1 MADTEKKAMFTVG
14 TGNSLKSVKDLKNEI
29 KSLQD
34 TILNLDKG
42 TTEYNDAVA
51 RLQENQRA
59 LNEVMSLTR
68 RDAVALEGSYDA
80 LTYRMAELK
89 KEWKATNDEARRNEL
104 GQQIDEIN
112 NQLKELDAST
122 GNYQRNVGNYT
133 EGVVDAFAKLKQE
146 VKDARNELLQAEEG
160 TEEYNKAM
168 NRLAEAQFQLRDMN
182 EQSRYAVADFGEQ
195 LSNVAGI
202 TSGIV
207 SGFSA
212 LQAVMVLTGNETEDF
227 QKVMIKLQATMAL
240 VQGLQGLEGVI
251 DRVKGLGKALTTV
264 MKSMGK
270 AGWIGLILTAAVALG
285 TLIAK
290 LAKQRQALN
299 DANRAQKEYGKSV
312 GEAYKEELK
321 TVAEEIAL
329 LETLYRL
336 ATDETINGAGHMRE
350 KAAKGLLKLLKL
362 EENQLNINAVTAEK
376 YAEKQD
382 NINSSTFTFAKAVYE
397 ATDALKEQARAA
409 AVIDFITKKYQE
421 ILEAEWNVAQETK
434 NVTNGI
440 TTSGDAWNAF
450 WVNATK
456 LRWGQIFTEP
466 LTDATDVA
474 RDRIKGMKEDIQGMY
489 DDIEKYLEEM
499 VSSMDMGAL
508 LRTLTKEEKKT
519 YSELA
524 DEELAILDKGYQRR
538 IEYARLSTKT
548 EAEKERDI
556 YFINQEWSTKRKEI
570 INDYLAKA
578 KEFPAQAKSEKILMD
593 ALRDEELNAAK
604 LSYEEKKR
612 LLEQEKAVKEQLA
625 KNVEEYYDRQNDA
638 LEHHRDMM
646 LGWNEISIKSDE
658 EKTKKAYEI
667 NQKYWRDRVALL
679 EENLAILME
688 DEIANADAIVELERE
703 KANAILQIETDRY
716 NELERLREERRE
728 KEKKELSDNDWETSM
743 ALREAAVSIADEPNT
758 KADDHAKAELAY
770 QIQKEALEKRLSL
783 LKEFEAQTIKDGD
796 EDARLEYQRQIA
808 DTEVE
813 IEEAK
818 YAELERLR
826 DANLQSQQEKLDQ
839 WMGYFD
845 KAQAGLDTLANVM
858 DAVYANMQA
867 NAEENGEISEQEAK
881 KLKGIQIAQTWIST
895 LSGAVQAFAGA
906 MQLGPIAG
914 PIVGGINA
922 AAMIAMG
929 IANTK
934 QIQNTDFTGNVNTG
948 GGSNVPQQSTYQNEL
963 PFSYTRQVT
972 GAKEYDEINRD
983 TRVYVVESDITEA
996 QNRSK
1001 VRVEESSF

>member
-1 MADTEKKAMFTVG
+1 MADIEKKSTFTVSTG
-14 TGNSLKSVKDLKNEI
+14 TSTKTVKELKDEI
-29 KSLQD
+29 RSLQD
-34 TILNLDKG
+34 ALLNLQKG
-42 TTEYNDAVA
+42 STEYNDTVA
-51 RLQENQRA
+51 RLQSNQRQ

-168 NRLAEAQFQLRDMN
+168 QRLANAQFQLRDMN

-212 LQAVMVLTGNETEDF
+212 LQAVMVLTGNDTEDF
-227 QKVMIKLQATMAL
+227 QKVMVNLQAAMAL
-240 VQGLQGLEGVI
+240 VQGLQGLEGMV

-285 TLIAK
+285 TLTAK
-290 LAKQRQALN
+290 LVKQRQALN

-329 LETLYRL
+329 LQTLYRL
-336 ATDETINGAGHMRE
+336 ATDTSINGAWKQRE
-350 KAAKGLLKLLKL
+350 KAAKALLETLGL
-362 EENQLNINAVTAEK
+362 EANQLNINAVMAEK

-382 NINSSTFTFAKAVYE
+382 NINSLTDTFAKRVE
-397 ATDALKEQARAA
+397 NATEALKQQAKAA

-466 LTDATDVA
+466 LTDATDIA

-489 DDIEKYLEEM
+489 DDIEKYLEAM
-499 VSSMDMGAL
+499 VSSLDMNAL
-508 LRTLTKEEKKT
+508 LNTLTEDTKKS
-519 YSELA
+519 YAELA
-524 DEELAILDKGYQRR
+524 DEELSILDKEYQRR
-538 IEYARLSTKT
+538 VEYARMTSKT
-548 EAEKERDI
+548 EQEKERDV
-556 YFINQEWSTKRKEI
+556 YFINQEWSKKRKEI

-578 KEFPAQAKSEKILMD
+578 KEVPVELESVKQLTD
-593 ALRDEELNAAK
+593 ALLDEELNSAK
-604 LSYEEKKR
+604 LSYDEKKR
-612 LLEQEKAVKEQLA
+612 LLEQEKAVREQLA

-658 EKTKKAYEI
+658 EKAEESYMI
-667 NQKYWRDRVALL
+667 NQKYWRDRVKLL

-728 KEKKELSDNDWETSM
+728 KEKKELSDGDWETSIS
-743 ALREAAVSIADEPNT
+743 LRKNAVS
-758 KADDHAKAELAY
+758 DDPSTDTDDNAKAERAY

-808 DTEVE
+808 ETEIE

-826 DANLQSQQEKLDQ
+826 DANLESQQEKLDQ

-845 KAQAGLDTLANVM
+845 KAQTGLDTLANVM
-858 DAVYANMQA
+858 DAVYANMEA
-867 NAEENGEISEQEAK
+867 NAKKNNEISEEEAR
-881 KLKGIQIAQTWIST
+881 KLKNIQYAQAWISA

-934 QIQNTDFTGNVNTG
+934 QIQQTDFTGSVNTG
-948 GGSNVPQQSTYQNEL
+948 GVATTPQPSTYQNEL

-983 TRVYVVESDITEA
+983 TRVYVVESDITDA

>member
-1 MADTEKKAMFTVG
+1 MADIEKKATFTVG

-112 NQLKELDAST
+112 TQLKELDAST

-270 AGWIGLILTAAVALG
+270 AGWIGLTLTATVALG
-285 TLIAK
+285 ALITK
-290 LAKQRQALN
+290 LVKQRQALN
-299 DANRAQKEYGKSV
+299 DVKKAQKDYNKGV
-312 GEAYKEELK
+312 HDGYKEEIK
-321 TVAEEIAL
+321 TVAERIAL
-329 LETLYRL
+329 TETLYRL
-336 ATDETINGAGHMRE
+336 ATDTSINGAWKQRE
-350 KAAKGLLKLLKL
+350 KAAKLLL
-362 EENQLNINAVTAEK
+362 EQLGKEANQLNINAVMNEEYVSIQERGTSILGK
-376 YAEKQD
+376 
-382 NINSSTFTFAKAVYE
+382 FANEVYKL
-397 ATDALKEQARAA
+397 TDALKNQAKSAA
-409 AVIDFITKKYQE
+409 ILNTLTKKYEE
-421 ILEAEWNVAQETK
+421 ILIAEENVKHAMEE
-434 NVTNGI
+434 G
-440 TTSGDAWNAF
+440 TTAGDKWNA
-450 WVNATK
+450 VMAQLTK
-456 LRWGQIFTEP
+456 LRYGQFFTDF
-466 LTDATDVA
+466 TSASDVMS
-474 RDRIKGMKEDIQGMY
+474 DRIDGMREDIKKMY
-489 DDIEKYLEEM
+489 EDVDKYLEEM
-499 VSSMDMGAL
+499 ISSWDLDSFLKGL
-508 LRTLTKEEKKT
+508 EDGVKKT
-519 YSELA
+519 TAELAYQELSELDA
-524 DEELAILDKGYQRR
+524 TYQRR
-538 IEYARLSTKT
+538 VEYARLTNKT
-548 EAEKERDI
+548 EEEKERDI
-556 YFINQEWSTKRKEI
+556 YYINLEWSKERKAVIE
-570 INDYLAKA
+570 DYIAKA
-578 KEFPAQAKSEKILMD
+578 QKIPAELETVKNLQQQL
-593 ALRDEELNAAK
+593 LDEELNSAK
-604 LSYEEKKR
+604 LVYEEKKR
-612 LLEQEKAVKEQLA
+612 LADAEKKVKEDLLKA
-625 KNVEEYYDRQNDA
+625 TEEYYDKQNDA
-638 LEHHRDMM
+638 LEHNRDMM

-658 EKTKKAYEI
+658 EKAQESYSI
-667 NQKYWRDRVALL
+667 NQKYWKDRVKLL
-679 EENLAILME
+679 EENLAVLMS
-688 DEIANADAIVELERE
+688 DEIANADAIIDLERE
-703 KANAILQIETDRY
+703 KAAAILQIETNRY

-728 KEKKELSDNDWETSM
+728 KEKKELEDTSWQDDINLRKVAISDD
-743 ALREAAVSIADEPNT
+743 PNT
-758 KADDHAKAELAY
+758 DKDDEAKY
-770 QIQKEALEKRLSL
+770 QRMYEVQKLALEQRLSL
-783 LKEFEAQTIKDGD
+783 LKEYEANALKDGD
-796 EDARLEYQRQIA
+796 TEARLDYQRQIA
-808 DTEVE
+808 ETEVE

>member
-1 MADTEKKAMFTVG
+1 MADIEKKATLTVSTG
-14 TGNSLKSVKDLKNEI
+14 TSTRTVRELKDEI
-29 KSLQD
+29 RSLQD
-34 TILNLDKG
+34 ALLNLERG
-42 TTEYNDAVA
+42 STEYNDTVA

-68 RDAVALEGSYDA
+68 RDAVALEGSYDS

-104 GQQIDEIN
+104 SQQIDEIN
-112 NQLKELDAST
+112 TQLKELDAST

-146 VKDARNELLQAEEG
+146 IKDARNELLNAEEG

-168 NRLAEAQFQLRDMN
+168 NRLSKAQFQLRDMN
-182 EQSRYAVADFGEQ
+182 EQSRYAVNDFGEQ
-195 LSNVAGI
+195 LSNVVGI
-202 TSGIV
+202 TQGVV

-212 LQAVMVLTGNETEDF
+212 LQAVMVLTGNDSEDF
-227 QKVMIKLQATMAL
+227 QKVMVKLQASMAL

-251 DRVKGLGKALTTV
+251 DRVKGLGKALNTV
-264 MKSMGK
+264 IKSMGK

-285 TLIAK
+285 ALVSK
-290 LAKQRQALN
+290 LVKQRQALN
-299 DANRAQKEYGKSV
+299 DVNAAQKEYSKSV
-312 GEAYKEELK
+312 GELYKEELK
-321 TVAEEIAL
+321 SVAEEIAL
-329 LETLYRL
+329 LQTLYRL
-336 ATDETINGAGHMRE
+336 ATDTYINGNWKQRE
-350 KAAKGLLKLLKL
+350 KAAKALLEILGI
-362 EENQLNINAVTAEK
+362 EANQLNINAVMAEK

-382 NINSSTFTFAKAVYE
+382 NINSLTDTFAKKVYK
-397 ATDALKEQARAA
+397 ATEALKQQAKAA

-421 ILEAEWNVAQETK
+421 ILEAEWNVAQETR
-434 NVTNGI
+434 NVTNDI
-440 TTSGDAWNAF
+440 TTVGDAWNAF
-450 WVNATK
+450 WKNATK

-466 LTDATDVA
+466 LTDATDA
-474 RDRIKGMKEDIQGMY
+474 AMDRIKGMKEDIQGMY
-489 DDIEKYLEEM
+489 DDIDKYLEAM
-499 VSSMDMGAL
+499 VFSTDMDDL

-519 YSELA
+519 YVEIA
-524 DEELAILDKGYQRR
+524 DEELAILDKEYQRR
-538 IEYARLSTKT
+538 VEYARLSTKT

-556 YFINQEWSTKRKEI
+556 YFINQEWSKKRKEI

-578 KEFPAQAKSEKILMD
+578 KEIPVELESIKQLTD
-593 ALRDEELNAAK
+593 ALLDEELNSAK

-612 LLEQEKAVKEQLA
+612 LLEQEKAVREQLA

-638 LEHHRDMM
+638 LKHHRDMM

-658 EKTKKAYEI
+658 EKTKKEYEI
-667 NQKYWRDRVALL
+667 NQKYWRDRVTLL

-703 KANAILQIETDRY
+703 KANAILQIETNRY
-716 NELERLREERRE
+716 EEIERLREERRE
-728 KEKKELSDNDWETSM
+728 KEKKELSDNDWESSI
-743 ALREAAVSIADEPNT
+743 ALRKNAVSDDPNT
-758 KADDHAKAELAY
+758 DTDDNAKAERAY
-770 QIQKEALEKRLSL
+770 QIQKETLEKKLIL
-783 LKEFEAQTIKDGD
+783 LKEFEAQTINDGD
-796 EDARLEYQRQIA
+796 EEARLEYQRQIA
-808 DTEVE
+808 ETEVE

-826 DANLQSQQEKLDQ
+826 DANLESQKEKLDQ
-839 WMGYFD
+839 WMSYFD
-845 KAQAGLDTLANVM
+845 KAQTGLDTLANVM

-867 NAEENGEISEQEAK
+867 NAEENGEISEQEAR

-934 QIQNTDFTGNVNTG
+934 QIQQTDFTGNVNTG
-948 GGSNVPQQSTYQNEL
+948 GGASNTPQPSTYQNEL

-983 TRVYVVESDITEA
+983 TRVYVVESDITDA
-996 QNRSK
+996 QNRNK
-1001 VRVEESSF
+1001 VRVQESSF

>member
-1 MADTEKKAMFTVG
+1 MADTEKKVVFTVN
-14 TGNSLKSVKDLKNEI
+14 TGNSEKTVKGLKEEI
-29 KSLQD
+29 RSLQD
-34 TILNLDKG
+34 TILNLDRS
-42 TTEYNDAVA
+42 TDEYASAVA
-51 RLQENQRA
+51 KLQEDQRA

-104 GQQIDEIN
+104 GRQIDDIN
-112 NQLKELDAST
+112 TQLKELDAST

-146 VKDARNELLQAEEG
+146 IKDARNELLNAEEG

-168 NRLAEAQFQLRDMN
+168 QRLSDAQFQLRDMN

-212 LQAVMVLTGNETEDF
+212 LQAVMVLTGNDTEDF
-227 QKVMIKLQATMAL
+227 QKVMVKLQATMAL

-270 AGWIGLILTAAVALG
+270 AGWIGLILTAVVALG
-285 TLIAK
+285 TLVHR

-299 DANRAQKEYGKSV
+299 DVNAAQKEYNKTV

-321 TVAEEIAL
+321 SVAQEIAL

-336 ATDETINGAGHMRE
+336 ATDTSINGAYKQRE
-350 KAAKGLLKLLKL
+350 KAAKALLEQLGI
-362 EENQLNINAVTAEK
+362 EANQLNINAVMQEK

-382 NINSSTFTFAKAVYE
+382 NVNSTTFTFAKAVYQ
-397 ATDALKEQARAA
+397 ATDALKQQAKAA
-409 AVIDFITKKYQE
+409 AVLDFITKKYEE
-421 ILEAEWNVAQETK
+421 ILQAEWNIVQAQKEG
-434 NVTNGI
+434 V
-440 TTSGDAWNAF
+440 TSGDRWNAF
-450 WVNATK
+450 WVQMSK
-456 LRWGQIFTEP
+456 LRTGTFAV
-466 LTDATDVA
+466 DFVNGADMMS
-474 RDRIKGMKEDIQGMY
+474 DRIEGMKEDVKGMY
-489 DDIEKYLEEM
+489 EDIDKYLQEM
-499 VSSMDMGAL
+499 VSSLDMNSL
-508 LRTLTKEEKKT
+508 LNELTKETKKS
-519 YSELA
+519 YAELA
-524 DEELAILDKGYQRR
+524 DEEITALDSIYNRR
-538 IEYARLSTKT
+538 VEYARMSNKT
-548 EAEKERDI
+548 EQEKERDI
-556 YFINQEWSTKRKEI
+556 YFISLEWSNKRKEI

-578 KEFPAQAKSEKILMD
+578 KEVPVELDSVKSLTD
-593 ALRDEELNAAK
+593 RLLNEELDAAK
-604 LSYEEKKR
+604 LVYDEKKR
-612 LLEQEKAVKEQLA
+612 LADAEKQVKENLL
-625 KNVEEYYDRQNDA
+625 KNTEEYYKKQNDA

-658 EKTKKAYEI
+658 EKAEESYMI
-667 NQKYWRDRVALL
+667 NQKYWQERVKLL
-679 EENLAILME
+679 EENLAVLMS
-688 DEIANADAIVELERE
+688 DEIANADAIIELERE
-703 KANAILQIETDRY
+703 KSEAILQIETDRY
-716 NELERLREERRE
+716 NELERLRAERRE
-728 KEKKELSDNDWETSM
+728 KEKKELEGSDWESSLK
-743 ALREAAVSIADEPNT
+743 LRRNAISDDVNTDDDDNT
-758 KADDHAKAELAY
+758 KAERAY
-770 QIQKEALEKRLSL
+770 QIQKESLEKRLSL
-783 LKEFEAQTIKDGD
+783 LKEYEANALKDGD
-796 EDARLEYQRQIA
+796 TDARLEYQRQIA
-808 DTEVE
+808 ETEVE

-867 NAEENGEISEQEAK
+867 NAEENGEISEGEARR
-881 KLKGIQIAQTWIST
+881 LKGIQIAQTWIST

-948 GGSNVPQQSTYQNEL
+948 GTTAPQPSTYQSDL
-963 PFSYTRQVT
+963 PFNYTRQVT
-972 GAKEYDEINRD
+972 GVKEADELNRD

-996 QNRSK
+996 QNASK
-1001 VRVEESSF
+1001 VRVQESTF

>member
-1 MADTEKKAMFTVG
+1 MADIEKKSTFTVS
-14 TGNSLKSVKDLKNEI
+14 TGNSLKTVKDLKNEI

-104 GQQIDEIN
+104 GKQIDEIN

-122 GNYQRNVGNYT
+122 GNYQRNVGNYS
-133 EGVVDAFAKLKQE
+133 EAAENAFANLKQE
-146 VKDARNELLQAEEG
+146 IKEARNELLNAEEG

-168 NRLAEAQFQLRDMN
+168 QRLSDAQFQLRDMN

-212 LQAVMVLTGNETEDF
+212 LQAVMVLTGNDTEDF
-227 QKVMIKLQATMAL
+227 QKVMVNLQAAMAL
-240 VQGLQGLEGVI
+240 VQGLQGLEGMV

-285 TLIAK
+285 TLTAK
-290 LAKQRQALN
+290 LVKQRQALN

-329 LETLYRL
+329 LQTLYRL
-336 ATDETINGAGHMRE
+336 ATDTSINGAKEQRE
-350 KAAKGLLKLLKL
+350 KAAKALLKQLGL
-362 EENQLNINAVTAEK
+362 EANQLNINALVVDKLTKESFPELEEGYK
-376 YAEKQD
+376 KITD
-382 NINSSTFTFAKAVYE
+382 AVYKE
-397 ATDALKEQARAA
+397 IEALKQQAKAA
-409 AVIDFITKKYQE
+409 AVIDFITKKYEE
-421 ILEAEWNVAQETK
+421 ILEAEWNVIQETK

-440 TTSGDAWNAF
+440 TTAGDAWNAF

-456 LRWGQIFTEP
+456 LKWGQIFTEP

-499 VSSMDMGAL
+499 VTSLDMDAM
-508 LRTLTKEEKKT
+508 LRTLTKEEKKL
-519 YSELA
+519 YIDLA
-524 DEELAILDKGYQRR
+524 NEELAILDKKYQRR
-538 IEYARLSTKT
+538 VEYARMTSKT
-548 EAEKERDI
+548 EQEKERDI
-556 YFINQEWSTKRKEI
+556 YFINQEWSKKRKEI
-570 INDYLAKA
+570 INDYLTKA
-578 KEFPAQAKSEKILMD
+578 KDIPVQQESVKQLTD
-593 ALRDEELNAAK
+593 ALLDEELNSAK
-604 LSYEEKKR
+604 LSYDEKKR
-612 LLEQEKAVKEQLA
+612 LLEQEKAVREQLA

-658 EKTKKAYEI
+658 EKAEESYMI
-667 NQKYWRDRVALL
+667 NQKYWRDRVTLL

-703 KANAILQIETDRY
+703 KANAILQIETNRY

-728 KEKKELSDNDWETSM
+728 KEKKELDDTNWQDNINLRKAAISDD
-743 ALREAAVSIADEPNT
+743 PNT
-758 KADDHAKAELAY
+758 DKDDEVKY
-770 QIQKEALEKRLSL
+770 QKMHQVQMLALEQRKSL
-783 LKEFEAQTIKDGD
+783 LKEFEAQALKDGD

-808 DTEVE
+808 ETEVE

-826 DANLQSQQEKLDQ
+826 DANLKSQQDKLDQ

-845 KAQAGLDTLANVM
+845 NAQTGLDTLANVM
-858 DAVYANMQA
+858 DAVYANMEA
-867 NAEENGEISEQEAK
+867 NAKKNNEISKEEAR
-881 KLKGIQIAQTWIST
+881 KLKNIQYAQAWISA

-934 QIQNTDFTGNVNTG
+934 QIQQTDFTGNVNTG